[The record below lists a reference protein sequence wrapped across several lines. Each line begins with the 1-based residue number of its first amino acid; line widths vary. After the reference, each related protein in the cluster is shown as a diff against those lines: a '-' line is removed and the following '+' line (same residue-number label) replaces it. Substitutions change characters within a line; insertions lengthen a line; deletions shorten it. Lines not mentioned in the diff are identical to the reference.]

1 MDGIIIELCQFL
13 RFEVKS
19 EAVAAWRA
27 LRDKYR
33 ELTPAISDVLPDN
46 FGLYTITFVNKVSVP
61 TDQIHYEFSEF
72 GQVVKLFGE
81 LDRRGG
87 RVGVAF
93 RDKEEAIE
101 AFLGKC
107 ERWYEDMRFTLPHC
121 ETDYTGYY
129 CLRFDNIGTERY
141 RATEEDVRG
150 DFEKFGEV
158 VDVRGAGL
166 FDVKNTE
173 VYVRFREKSSA
184 QHALTSLN
192 GR

>member
-1 MDGIIIELCQFL
+1 MYAGWCDSSLIARVCWLPSLSGLPSHLTRLECRL
-13 RFEVKS
+13 R
-19 EAVAAWRA
+19 R
-27 LRDKYR
+27 
-33 ELTPAISDVLPDN
+33 
-46 FGLYTITFVNKVSVP
+46 GC
-61 TDQIHYEFSEF
+61 
-72 GQVVKLFGE
+72 
-81 LDRRGG
+81 RGG

-166 FDVKNTE
+166 FDVRNTE